1 MDCAHC
7 ATNGRGFICPL
18 RDQWSRL
25 YRLHAMN
32 IAVFLPNWLG
42 DLAMATPTLR
52 AIRHRFGPDAR
63 IVGIMRPYLADVLTG
78 ADWLS
83 EQWYYN
89 PRAKDRSLRSWALV
103 KRMRRERFDMAVL
116 LTNSLRTAAVAYFG
130 GAKERIG
137 YVRYGRGPLLTGR
150 LYPARVGRR
159 IADAPVVDTYL
170 AIAEALGCHNESK
183 RLELAT
189 IDKDE
194 RSADEVFTRLGLRD
208 DGQVVTFN
216 CSGAYGGAKLWPIEH
231 FAELARRVTQRLDHD
246 VLVMCGP
253 KETETVRRIAGLSGS
268 PNVFTMA
275 EGPLDFGTAKA
286 CIRRSRLM
294 VSTDSGPRHIAAALG
309 KPVVGLYGPM
319 LPIWSENPTQQAIN
333 LMLDL
338 DCIGCHKRVCPLG
351 HHKCMRDLTV
361 DRVFEAVVE
370 LIRQSRSSIAA

>member
-1 MDCAHC
+1 
-7 ATNGRGFICPL
+7 
-18 RDQWSRL
+18 
-25 YRLHAMN
+25 MN

-52 AIRHRFGPDAR
+52 AIRGRFGPDAR

-78 ADWLS
+78 TDWLS

-89 PRAKDRSLRSWALV
+89 PRADDRNLRSWALA

-130 GAKERIG
+130 RAKQRIG

-170 AIAEALGCHNESK
+170 AIAEALGCRDQSR

-194 RSADEVFTRLGLRD
+194 RSAEEVFTRLGLRD

-216 CSGAYGGAKLWPIEH
+216 CSGAYGGAKLWPIEY

-253 KETETVRRIAGLSGS
+253 KETETVRRIADLSGS

-294 VSTDSGPRHIAAALG
+294 VSTDSGPRHLAAALG
-309 KPVVGLYGPM
+309 KPVVGLFGPM

-361 DRVFEAVVE
+361 DMVFEAVVE
-370 LIRQSRSSIAA
+370 LIRQPGSSIAA